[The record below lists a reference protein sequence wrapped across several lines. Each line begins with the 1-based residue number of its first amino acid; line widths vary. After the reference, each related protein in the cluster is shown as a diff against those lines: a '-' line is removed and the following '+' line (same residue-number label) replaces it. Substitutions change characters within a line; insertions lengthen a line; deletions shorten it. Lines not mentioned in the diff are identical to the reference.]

1 MFQILEQGK
10 PGMGRGKSEA
20 VDIVVV
26 GGGGAGL
33 VAALA
38 AAEGGAQVVVLEK
51 AKDVTFSNTAR
62 SGGMIMAAGT
72 RFQRAAGIQETP
84 DDLARDIFARNS
96 HQSDP
101 EVTMALCRTAPRLV
115 EWLVDRWGVRLEFVQ
130 DFKYPGHSQF
140 RMHAPPSRTGRELIT
155 QLWEAVEAHPR
166 ILFVP
171 HTAVERL
178 LTGPGGEV
186 RGVVAVTQ
194 GREEIPARSVIL
206 ACNGFGANRELV
218 RKYIPDMAEAY
229 YFGGVGNTGE
239 AILWGLELGADLA
252 YMDAYQAHA
261 TVAYPHGTL
270 VTWAVV
276 VHGGIIVNRKGQR
289 FANEDIGYSS
299 FARHV
304 LRQEE
309 GLAYVIFDQRILAL
323 TRSFAELRE
332 SLEAGA
338 IRGPFETLSALAEA
352 LRIDGPGLAE
362 TVSAY
367 NRAMRGEGLDPLGR
381 REGHPLSAP
390 YYGVQVTGALFHTQ
404 GGLRVNANV
413 QVLRENQPIPG
424 LYAAGGSAAGI
435 SGHGP
440 DGYLSGNGLL
450 SALGLGYIAGSHA
463 SRALARA

>member
-1 MFQILEQGK
+1 M
-10 PGMGRGKSEA
+10 RGKGEE
-20 VDIVVV
+20 VDVLVV

-33 VAALA
+33 VAALS

-72 RFQRAAGIQETP
+72 RFQRAAGIHETP
-84 DDLARDIFARNS
+84 EDLARDIFARNN

-101 EVTMALCRTAPRLV
+101 EVTMALCRVAPELV
-115 EWLVDRWGVRLEFVQ
+115 EWLVDRWGIRLEFVR

-140 RMHAPPSRTGRELIT
+140 RMHAPPSRTGRELIS
-155 QLWEAVEAHPR
+155 QLREAVEAHAR

-171 HTAVERL
+171 NTAVERL
-178 LTGPGGEV
+178 ITGPHGEV
-186 RGVVAVTQ
+186 QGVVAVTQ
-194 GREEIPARSVIL
+194 GPEEIRARSVIL
-206 ACNGFGANRELV
+206 ACDGFGGNRELV
-218 RKYIPDMAEAY
+218 RRYIPEMADAY
-229 YFGGVGNTGE
+229 YYGGVGNTGE

-270 VTWAVV
+270 VTWAVI
-276 VHGGIIVNRKGQR
+276 VHGGIIVNKSGRR

-299 FARHV
+299 FAHYV
-304 LRQEE
+304 LQQEE
-309 GLAYVIFDQRILAL
+309 GIGYVILDQRILDL
-323 TRSFAELRE
+323 TQSFAELRE

-338 IRGPFETLSALAEA
+338 IRGPYETLQALAEGMH
-352 LRIDGPGLAE
+352 IDAGGLVE
-362 TVSAY
+362 TVSSY
-367 NRAMRGEGLDPLGR
+367 NRAMRGEGTDPLGR
-381 REGHPLSAP
+381 KEGHPLNSP

-404 GGLRVNANV
+404 GGLRVNASA
-413 QVLRENQPIPG
+413 QVLRQGRPIPG

-450 SALGLGYIAGSHA
+450 SALGLGYIAGRHA
-463 SRALARA
+463 ARALARR